1 MNRLAVLGLL
11 LLLIPSCL
19 DAQPKSDLVQV
30 ELMADVSA
38 VKPGEPFTL
47 GVLLHIAPGW
57 HVYWINPGDSG
68 LATSVRFKLPPGF
81 KAGPIQFPV
90 PRRLMQ
96 PGDVVNY
103 GYEDQVLLLAKVTPP
118 ADLKPGA
125 ELPVTADL
133 RWLCCKEV
141 CLPGSA
147 KVQLMLASAATAA
160 PANEKVFQDWSA
172 QVPSAKPADVKTQ
185 TLAVK
190 PDGKAQ
196 VEIQWKRPPKDV
208 QLFPGASDAVVVSDV
223 SANQAGNTSTITFQI
238 HRLAGIE
245 LDQPVFPIVIGY
257 TDADGLRRGLSLAVP
272 TKALAPAQS
281 K

>member
-1 MNRLAVLGLL
+1 MNRLAIICLL
-11 LLLIPSCL
+11 LLLIPSGV

-38 VKPGEPFTL
+38 VKPGEPFRI
-47 GVLLHIAPGW
+47 GVLLHIAPRW
-57 HVYWINPGDSG
+57 HVYWLNPGDSG
-68 LATSVRFKLPPGF
+68 LATSVHFKLPAGF
-81 KAGPIQFPV
+81 KAGPVQFPV

-118 ADLKPGA
+118 SDLKPGA
-125 ELPVTADL
+125 ELAITADL

-147 KVQLMLASAATAA
+147 KAQLTLASAATAT
-160 PANEKVFQDWSA
+160 PANEKIFQDWSA
-172 QVPSAKPADVKTQ
+172 QVPSAKPAEVKKQ

-196 VEIQWKRPPKDV
+196 VEIQWKRPAKDV
-208 QLFPGASDAVVVSDV
+208 QLFPGASDAIVVSDV
-223 SANQAGNTSTITFQI
+223 AAGQAGDSSTITFQI

-245 LDQPVFPIVIGY
+245 LDQPEFPIVIGY
-257 TDADGLRRGLSLAVP
+257 TDADGHRRGLSLAVP
-272 TKALAPAQS
+272 TKLLGPAQS